1 MRIELAYGKWRLELD
16 LPDGSRVTIV
26 EPKRGGAGGSSRRGA
41 GCAVLPQAAAESVAI
56 TVYRPLLIGILA
68 GKYEIG
74 EPIPDDSRGKTDQR
88 ISTWLDKYGES
99 LERFNQFAADHGLHP
114 AQLAIAWVRYS
125 PATTC
130 PIVGASSASQL
141 EATLAAFDFDLT
153 DEQYTEVTG
162 FFDTGVKEE
171 AGGKFP
177 GLRRDLNLLG

>member
-1 MRIELAYGKWRLELD
+1 
-16 LPDGSRVTIV
+16 
-26 EPKRGGAGGSSRRGA
+26 
-41 GCAVLPQAAAESVAI
+41 VLPQAAAENVAI
-56 TVYRPLLIGILA
+56 TVYPSLLVGVVA
-68 GKYEIG
+68 GKYTIG
-74 EPIPDDSRGKTDQR
+74 DPIPDDSRGKTDQR

-153 DEQYTEVTG
+153 DEQHTEITG
-162 FFDTGVKEE
+162 LFDTEVKEE

-177 GLRRDLNLLG
+177 ALRRKLNLLG